1 MMLSAVIGRDDHRY
15 SRLMTNDTTQGQG
28 ITVDYRGDSGNLN
41 AADASDC
48 RYVIVSGFRL
58 NETIAAHLRVVR
70 GVIELWT
77 TERPA
82 ASRSH
87 PLAVRYPVSMP
98 LWGAVL
104 RRFGLEHDVINGGR
118 VAGGPSI
125 GSTLSG

>member
-58 NETIAAHLRVVR
+58 NETVAGYLSMGHGTIDLF
-70 GVIELWT
+70 T
-77 TERPA
+77 TEAPA
-82 ASRSH
+82 ADRSQ
-87 PLAVRYPVSMP
+87 PLAQRYPESVS
-98 LWGAVL
+98 AARRVL
-104 RRFGLEHDVINGGR
+104 R
-118 VAGGPSI
+118 
-125 GSTLSG
+125 